1 MSAVLALGLLLAA
14 DPQQK
19 NVRPKATVE
28 VLDSTAQVDDV
39 ISQLRAKKP
48 ETKKELKDDRPPL
61 PPDATPE
68 TSKPGKG
75 EKPSKEKKRDRG
87 DHPDRDRLRHH

>member
-1 MSAVLALGLLLAA
+1 VSAVALVLFLVA
-14 DPQQK
+14 DPQPK

-39 ISQLRAKKP
+39 ISQLRAKKA

-61 PPDATPE
+61 PPDATP
-68 TSKPGKG
+68 KKGQPGKG
-75 EKPSKEKKRDRG
+75 EKTSKEKKRDRG
-87 DHPDRDRLRHH
+87 EHPDRDRLRHH

>member
-1 MSAVLALGLLLAA
+1 VSALLALVLVTAG

-28 VLDSTAQVDDV
+28 VLDSTADVDDV
-39 ISQLRAKKP
+39 ISKLRAKKP
-48 ETKKELKDDRPPL
+48 DPKELKDDRPPL

-68 TSKPGKG
+68 KRQPGKG
-75 EKPSKEKKRDRG
+75 DKPSKEKKRDRG
-87 DHPDRDRLRHH
+87 DHPDRDRLHHH